1 VQVLSIGKRKRIHAI
16 AFSPDGNEL
25 AAVSGDCFIRVWNL
39 AAGEVRH
46 VAAVENASSG
56 FDLAYLAQDRIV
68 FAGTDLR
75 CWDRAESKWHQIAPG
90 YLYGARIKVSP
101 QRDILIQVDQTRS
114 TDWAG
119 TGLIVRETGNWETR
133 STMPEAEHTTGGVA
147 FSADGRF
154 LATGHMAR
162 SGQRTRSF
170 GVLPGVQFPVNE
182 YDYLVHVREMPTGR
196 ILQTLDGW
204 QQAVTHLAFS
214 PDGSVLAGTAGPRLR
229 IWDLQSNREVA
240 IHKRGPK
247 HFQGLSF
254 ARDGSFLATVSNDST
269 VRIWDAR
276 TWKEH
281 SQITWQI
288 GALLNIS
295 FAPDGLRAAAG
306 SEHGKVIIWD
316 VE

>member
-16 AFSPDGNEL
+16 AFSPAGDEL
-25 AAVSGDCFIRVWNL
+25 AAVDGDCHIRVWNL
-39 AAGEVRH
+39 ASGEVRLTSP
-46 VAAVENASSG
+46 VQKISSG
-56 FDLAYLAQDRIV
+56 YDIAYLTPDRIV
-68 FAGTDLR
+68 FSGADLR
-75 CWDRAESKWHQIAPG
+75 WWDLVKNEWHQIAAG
-90 YLYGARIKVSP
+90 YSWGRRIKVAP
-101 QRDILIQVDQTRS
+101 QREVLIEVDQTRS
-114 TDWAG
+114 TDWVG
-119 TGLIVRETGNWETR
+119 QGLIVYETGDWEVR
-133 STMPEAEHTTGGVA
+133 PVMPSHENTTGAVA

-154 LATGHMAR
+154 LATGHMAHI
-162 SGQRTRSF
+162 GQRARSV
-170 GVLPGVQFPVNE
+170 GIPGFQFQVNE

-196 ILQTLDGW
+196 IVQTLDGW

-229 IWDLQSNREVA
+229 IWDLQSNRELA

-254 ARDGSFLATVSNDST
+254 AHNGSFLATVSNDTT
-269 VRIWDAR
+269 VRIWNTG
-276 TWKEH
+276 TWEEH
-281 SQITWQI
+281 AKFTWEI